1 MTVLQVL
8 LVALYYGFFS
18 SQPFILLMG
27 VSTFGSIAG
36 LIIGLIMGEPGTGVM
51 IGAMIQVTYLGT
63 VGYGGTRPFDQF
75 LATSIIVPVAVATDM
90 PATLALALAMF
101 FSALGGVVL
110 DNPWKKINTNVW
122 GPRIDKA
129 VETLNYGEIARCSGL
144 YPMLTRMLLSCPFV
158 IVCIYAATFGVNWFL
173 GSAPQWLI
181 TGLSNTGLLLPA
193 MGFALFITTYGRNAQ
208 IPFFLAGF
216 LVMVFAD
223 LPILGIAAF
232 GGFLAYLSVAWTD
245 NDLLK
250 KKGV

>member
-1 MTVLQVL
+1 MTILQVA

-27 VSTFGSIAG
+27 ISTFGSIAG
-36 LIIGLIMGEPGTGVM
+36 LIIGLIMGDPGTGVK

-75 LATSIIVPVAVATDM
+75 LATSIMVPVAIATDM

-101 FSALGGVVL
+101 FSALGGPLL

-129 VETLNYGEIARCSGL
+129 VEELDYGEITRCSGL
-144 YPMLTRMLLSCPFV
+144 YPMLVRMALSCPFV
-158 IVCIYAATFGVNWFL
+158 IICIYAARFAVGWFL
-173 GSAPQWLI
+173 GAAPEWLI
-181 TGLSNTGLLLPA
+181 TGLGNTGLLLPA
-193 MGFALFITTYGRNAQ
+193 MGFALFITTYGRPAQ
-208 IPFFLAGF
+208 IPFFLMGF
-216 LVMVFAD
+216 FVMQLLD
-223 LPILGIAAF
+223 LPILGIAVF
-232 GGFLAYLSVAWTD
+232 GAFLAYLSVIWTD
-245 NDLLK
+245 NGLMK